1 MPCGDPVSG
10 PDPHRPRGDLSA
22 AQRQLIA
29 RIRRSDTAALAE
41 LYDATSAQTFGVVLR
56 IVGDRAAAEEITSDV
71 YKQVWTQAGKFDAA
85 RGSLWS
91 WLMLIARSRAIDFLR
106 SKLRR
111 SRQREQD
118 LDPAILDISDRMPNP
133 EEQLL
138 VSDRRQI
145 VLAALKDLGPK
156 KRKALEMAFFLGLT
170 HSEIAEQLGAPLG
183 TVKTH
188 IRSALAQLRTTLESQ
203 GGAI

>member
-1 MPCGDPVSG
+1 VSG
-10 PDPHRPRGDLSA
+10 TDPHRPPGELSA

-41 LYDATSAQTFGVVLR
+41 LYDATSAQIFGVVLR

-111 SRQREQD
+111 LQQREQD
-118 LDPAILDISDRMPNP
+118 LDLAVLDITDRMPDP

-138 VSDRRQI
+138 VSDRRQL
-145 VLAALKDLGPK
+145 VRAAMRDLGPE
-156 KRKALEMAFFLGLT
+156 KRRALEMAFFLGLT

-188 IRSALAQLRTTLESQ
+188 IRAALAQLRTALESQ

>member
-1 MPCGDPVSG
+1 MSRAEPTP
-10 PDPHRPRGDLSA
+10 PHGGLNAS
-22 AQRQLIA
+22 QQQLMA
-29 RIRRSDTAALAE
+29 RIRRSDPSALAE
-41 LYDATSAQTFGVVLR
+41 LYDATSAQVFGVVLR
-56 IVGDRAAAEEITSDV
+56 IVGDRATAEEITIDV
-71 YKQVWTQAGKFDAA
+71 YKQVWTQAGKFDVA

-91 WLMLIARSRAIDFLR
+91 WLMLIARSRAIDYLR
-106 SKLRR
+106 SKRRR
-111 SRQREQD
+111 SQEREQL
-118 LDPAILDISDRMPNP
+118 LDPAFHDVRDSMPDP

-145 VLAALKDLGPK
+145 VLAALEDLGPE

-183 TVKTH
+183 TVKTQ
-188 IRSALAQLRTTLESQ
+188 IRSALAKLRATLESQ

>member
-1 MPCGDPVSG
+1 VSG
-10 PDPHRPRGDLSA
+10 PEPHRQHGDPSA

-41 LYDATSAQTFGVVLR
+41 LYDDTSSQIFGVVLR

-71 YKQVWTQAGKFDAA
+71 YRQVWTQAGKFDGA

-106 SKLRR
+106 SKLSR
-111 SRQREQD
+111 SREREQD
-118 LDPAILDISDRMPNP
+118 LDTAILNISDRMPNP

-138 VSDRRQI
+138 VSDRRQV
-145 VLAALKDLGPK
+145 VLAAMRDLGPE
-156 KRKALEMAFFLGLT
+156 KRRALEMAYFLGLT

-188 IRSALAQLRTTLESQ
+188 IRSGLAQLRAALGSQ
-203 GGAI
+203 SGVI